1 MAQDQ
6 YIKNLMSNYRLTNGT
21 DAPTVKNGKG
31 AETQHPPKERSF
43 HKRDDISRML
53 QQIRELHI
61 DGDKKRLIKLDNKN
75 EDILKVLYPVF
86 SVDVTRFINFVL
98 TRYFEEHPELIHEI
112 KKTFKEL

>member
-6 YIKNLMSNYRLTNGT
+6 YIKNLMSNYRLPNGT
-21 DAPTVKNGKG
+21 DTPTAKNGKG
-31 AETQHPPKERSF
+31 VETSHQPKERSF
-43 HKRDDISRML
+43 YKMDDISRML
-53 QQIRELHI
+53 QQVRELHI
-61 DGDKKRLIKLDNKN
+61 EGDKKRLIKLDNKN

-98 TRYFEEHPELIHEI
+98 TRYFEEHPELIQEI